1 MVALN
6 FDAARVKP
14 SAPLGT
20 VPGGD
25 YPVQITESSMKPTKT
40 GAGQF
45 LLLILRILSGEYAGR
60 QLQLRLNIL
69 NPNQEAVEIAY
80 AELSAI
86 CHVTGVVQ
94 CQDSTQLHNRPFMVR
109 VVEEPRAD
117 KPDKMG
123 NEIKA
128 ILDHLGNPP
137 GETSSVAAA
146 APSTAPIATPAPTPA
161 PAPAPVDPA
170 PVDPAATMAAATASA
185 VQGHGAVAPT
195 PAAAPAP
202 APAAEP
208 GNSPP
213 WQAVGPVATAPAQ
226 PGLAPQP
233 APAPALAIPAQP
245 APATAPALA
254 PAPAVAAAP
263 APAPAPTAAPA
274 PVPAPSGKPPWE
286 K

>member
-20 VPGGD
+20 VPSGD

-45 LLLILRILSGEYAGR
+45 LLLILRIMSGEYAGR

-69 NPNQEAVEIAY
+69 NPSNEAVEIAY

-94 CQDSTQLHNRPFMVR
+94 CQDSTQLHNRQFMVR
-109 VVEEPRAD
+109 VVEEPRTD
-117 KPDKMG
+117 DPTKMG

-137 GETSSVAAA
+137 SETSPATAA
-146 APSTAPIATPAPTPA
+146 APATAPVAMPA
-161 PAPAPVDPA
+161 PAPDPA
-170 PVDPAATMAAATASA
+170 TTMAAATASA
-185 VQGHGAVAPT
+185 VQGTGAVAGVA
-195 PAAAPAP
+195 AAAPAP
-202 APAAEP
+202 APAAAP

-213 WQAVGPVATAPAQ
+213 WQAGGSAATVPAQ

-233 APAPALAIPAQP
+233 GPAPTPAVAPTQP
-245 APATAPALA
+245 APATAPAPA
-254 PAPAVAAAP
+254 PAPAAAVAP
-263 APAPAPTAAPA
+263 APAPAPTPVATPAA
-274 PVPAPSGKPPWE
+274 APSGKPPWE
-286 K
+286 T